1 MTSYEKTIEI
11 EYSEI
16 KNSLEDLFL
25 AMESKEIDLLQAIKT
40 IKSIFNYYQGHLQLL
55 EESKIDDPKNYKDL
69 LELHKN
75 FIMRKED

>member
-25 AMESKEIDLLQAIKT
+25 AMESKEIDLIQAIKT
-40 IKSIFNYYQGHLQLL
+40 IRSLFVYYQSHLQFL
-55 EESKIDDPKNYKDL
+55 EESKIDDLENYKDL
-69 LELHKN
+69 LELHRN
-75 FIMRKED
+75 FIRK